1 LIYAGAAL
9 AIAWLV
15 AMAVFAYA
23 RHSKVT
29 VEKVQAYLH
38 DVDLSKLQGEARAR
52 AINELA
58 RKINALPVEERR
70 EARADRYWEAWFKEM
85 EEEERLA
92 FLDATLPSGFKQM
105 IESFEKL
112 PEDQRRRAV
121 TDAVR
126 RLRES
131 SPERPFGPGGGKGGT
146 NAPPPLNP
154 EMAQRVIQHGLSAFY
169 SQSSAQTKAEVAPFL
184 EELQRAMESGRVFRG
199 R

>member
-1 LIYAGAAL
+1 MG
-9 AIAWLV
+9 
-15 AMAVFAYA
+15 VFAYA

-38 DVDLSKLQGEARAR
+38 DVDLGKLQGEARAR

-70 EARADRYWEAWFKEM
+70 EARRDDVWAAWFTNMTEP
-85 EEEERLA
+85 ERIG

-121 TDAVR
+121 ADAVR

-131 SPERPFGPGGGKGGT
+131 PPERPLGPRGET
-146 NAPPPLNP
+146 NGPPPGLTP
-154 EMAQRVIQHGLSAFY
+154 ELQQRFVQHGLRAFY

-184 EELQRAMESGRVFRG
+184 EELQRAMESGRMLRG